1 MKGTGPIRK
10 VNKYELV
17 RKHLLKRK
25 KITSWEAIIK
35 YSATRL
41 SDIIWKMRG
50 RGYSI
55 ASEWVTKKDGTRYT
69 VYHYYGHT
77 TSYYQNRG
85 GNE

>member
-10 VNKYELV
+10 VNKYELIK
-17 RKHLLKRK
+17 KHLQKKK

-41 SDIIWKMRG
+41 SDIIWKMRK

-55 ASEWVTKKDGTRYT
+55 ASVWMTKPDGTRYT
-69 VYHYYGHT
+69 IYYYWGDKD
-77 TSYYQNRG
+77 
-85 GNE
+85 E

>member
-25 KITSWEAIIK
+25 KITSWEAIEK
-35 YSATRL
+35 FRATRL
-41 SDIIWKMRG
+41 SDIIWKLRG

-55 ASEWVTKKDGTRYT
+55 ASEWVTNKDGMRYT
-69 VYHYYGHT
+69 VYHYW
-77 TSYYQNRG
+77 G
-85 GNE
+85 GGDE

>member
-25 KITSWEAIIK
+25 KITSWEAIEK
-35 YSATRL
+35 FRATRL
-41 SDIIWKMRG
+41 SDIIWKLRG

-55 ASEWVTKKDGTRYT
+55 ASEWVTNKDGMRYT
-69 VYHYYGHT
+69 VYHYW
-77 TSYYQNRG
+77 G
-85 GNE
+85 GKDE

>member
-25 KITSWEAIIK
+25 KITSWEAIEK
-35 YSATRL
+35 FRATRL
-41 SDIIWKMRG
+41 SDIIWKMRC

-55 ASEWVTKKDGTRYT
+55 ASEWVTNKDGMRYT
-69 VYHYYGHT
+69 VYHLIW
-77 TSYYQNRG
+77 SEDER
-85 GNE
+85 

>member
-25 KITSWEAIIK
+25 KITSWEAIEK
-35 YSATRL
+35 FRATRL
-41 SDIIWKMRG
+41 SDIIWKLRG

-55 ASEWVTKKDGTRYT
+55 ASEWVTNKNGMRYT
-69 VYHYYGHT
+69 VYHYW
-77 TSYYQNRG
+77 G
-85 GNE
+85 GGDE